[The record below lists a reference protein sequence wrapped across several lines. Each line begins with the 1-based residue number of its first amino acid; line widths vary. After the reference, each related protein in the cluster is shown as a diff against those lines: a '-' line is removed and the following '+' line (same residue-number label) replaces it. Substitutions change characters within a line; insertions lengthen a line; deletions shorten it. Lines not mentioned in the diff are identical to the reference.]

1 MKRTFCAGLLAAGLG
16 LFGAP
21 ATAAA
26 QPFVSRSQAPQ
37 GPPAAIPTREVVVD
51 ERSAQ
56 DTRQRLNEILRGYP
70 PSLSQVLR
78 LDPTLLN
85 SAEYLAPYPALAA
98 YLQQHPEVSRLPAYY
113 LGQPNFNNGGQEDA
127 KSRAIRVFGDVM
139 SGTVVLSGFIAF
151 FVTVGWLAR
160 LIVEHRRWLRAT
172 KTQTDAHSKLL
183 ERMTSNED
191 LLAYIQTP
199 AAQHFLEA
207 APIPLDAAPRSIGA
221 PVSRILWSVQAG
233 IVLAV
238 LGLGMWF
245 VRNRIIDEISGP
257 LMLVSV
263 LAMALGAGF
272 ALSAGVAYMLSLRLG
287 LLEPPKP

>member
-1 MKRTFCAGLLAAGLG
+1 MFCGVRLAAGLG
-16 LFGAP
+16 AFGAP
-21 ATAAA
+21 AAAGA
-26 QPFVSRSQAPQ
+26 QITITPAPAQVAPQ
-37 GPPAAIPTREVVVD
+37 PQPPRLDVAPVD

-56 DTRQRLNEILRGYP
+56 ETRQRLNVILRGYP
-70 PSLSQVLR
+70 PSLTQVLR

-85 SAEYLAPYPALAA
+85 SADYLAPYPALAA
-98 YLQQHPEVSRLPAYY
+98 YIAQHPEVSRHPSFY
-113 LGQPNFNNGGQEDA
+113 LGQPNFNDFSQEDA
-127 KSRAIRVFGDVM
+127 SSRAIREFGDVM
-139 SGTVVLSGFIAF
+139 EMTVVLCGFIAF
-151 FVTVGWLAR
+151 FVTVGWLGR
-160 LIVEHRRWLRAT
+160 LIAEHRRWLRAT

-183 ERMTSNED
+183 ERLTSNED

-238 LGLGMWF
+238 VGVGLWF
-245 VRNRIIDEISGP
+245 VRNRIFDEISGP
-257 LMLVSV
+257 LMLVST

-272 ALSAGVAYMLSLRLG
+272 ALSAVVAYMLSLRLG

>member
-1 MKRTFCAGLLAAGLG
+1 V
-16 LFGAP
+16 AP
-21 ATAAA
+21 TVRVPD
-26 QPFVSRSQAPQ
+26 Q
-37 GPPAAIPTREVVVD
+37 VVD

-56 DTRQRLNEILRGYP
+56 DTRQRLNEILRDYP
-70 PSLSQVLR
+70 PSLTQVLR

-85 SAEYLAPYPALAA
+85 SADYLSPYPALAA
-98 YLQQHPEVSRLPAYY
+98 YIAQHPEVSRHAAFY
-113 LGQPNFNNGGQEDA
+113 LGQPDFNDNNQEDA
-127 KSRAIRVFGDVM
+127 RSRAIRVFGDVM
-139 SGTVVLSGFIAF
+139 GGTVVLCGFIAF
-151 FVTVGWLAR
+151 FVTISWLAG

-199 AAQHFLEA
+199 AAQHFLQAE
-207 APIPLDAAPRSIGA
+207 PIPLDAAPRSVGA

-238 LGLGMWF
+238 VGVGLWF
-245 VRNRIIDEISGP
+245 IRNRIFDEIAGP
-257 LMLVSV
+257 LLLVST

-272 ALSAGVAYMLSLRLG
+272 ALSAAVAYMLSLRLG